1 MTGLLLT
8 IMVGVCEVVNFLVLI
23 SSKDVIQIVINF
35 MGLVVITEFEE
46 FLSESIRDENVKKF
60 LATD

>member
-46 FLSESIRDENVKKF
+46 FLSESIRDENVKKL